1 MKKIFILLGATGNL
15 GSYAAEYFLKDDSF
29 DRYFFISRK
38 KVDYGRGD
46 FILVDDLTKEI
57 NVENV
62 FDKIENSKDNF
73 YCLLNTIGGYW
84 GGKEIADTS
93 LSEWQ
98 KMIDLNLTSS
108 FLIAKYFIQ
117 LCKTGS
123 GGSLC
128 MVSALS
134 GVYPEINKGAY
145 SISKNGVNYLTKL
158 LALENREKNISIN
171 AIAPYIIDSQE
182 NREWVKD
189 KTMLIPKENI
199 CKLALEIFND
209 HGKISGNIFELR
221 FSNK

>member
-1 MKKIFILLGATGNL
+1 MKKIFILLGASGNL
-15 GSYAAEYFLKDDSF
+15 GSYAAKYFLEDDSF
-29 DRYFFISRK
+29 DRYYFISRK
-38 KVDYGRGD
+38 KVDYSRGAL
-46 FILVDDLTKEI
+46 ILVDDLTNEQ
-57 NVENV
+57 NVENGFSNIV
-62 FDKIENSKDNF
+62 KGDDNF
-73 YCLLNTIGGYW
+73 YCFLNTIGGYW

-93 LSEWQ
+93 LSDWQ
-98 KMIDLNLTSS
+98 KIIDINLTSS

-117 LCKTGS
+117 LCKTGL

-128 MVSALS
+128 MISALS

-145 SISKNGVNYLTKL
+145 SISKNGINYLTKL
-158 LALENREKNISIN
+158 LALENHDKNISVN

-199 CKLALEIFND
+199 CKLAQEIFND
-209 HGKISGNIFELR
+209 PGIKSGNIFELR

>member
-1 MKKIFILLGATGNL
+1 MKKIFILFGATGNL
-15 GSYAAEYFLKDDSF
+15 GSFAAKYFLEKENYDHY
-29 DRYFFISRK
+29 YFLSRK
-38 KVDYGRGD
+38 KVDYKRGD
-46 FILVDDLTKEI
+46 LILVDDVTKEV
-57 NVENV
+57 NVENA
-62 FDKIENSKDNF
+62 FSKINRNENNF
-73 YCLLNTIGGYW
+73 YYLLNTVGGYW
-84 GGKEIADTS
+84 GGSEIADTS
-93 LSEWQ
+93 FSDW
-98 KMIDLNLTSS
+98 KKIIDINLTSS

-123 GGSLC
+123 GGSIC

-134 GVYPEINKGAY
+134 GVYPEVNKGAY

-158 LALENREKNISIN
+158 LALENHDKNISVN

-199 CKLALEIFND
+199 CKLAQEIFN
-209 HGKISGNIFELR
+209 GPGMKSGNIFELR